1 MKFKL
6 YTLLP
11 KQKLIGVGTL
21 CIGEKEKD
29 AQFFEGDAG
38 HDDRVL
44 EELQRVR
51 IEWAAK
57 SGIKLTGMQF
67 TSFDKKLGKQYAY
80 QEWFLAY
87 DIDGA
92 AAGGQA

>member
-6 YTLLP
+6 HTLFP

-21 CIGEKEKD
+21 CIGKEKD

-44 EELQRVR
+44 AQLDSVQ
-51 IEWAAK
+51 IGTAT
-57 SGIKLTGMQF
+57 SDGITMGGF
-67 TSFDKKLGKQYAY
+67 EKKPGNNYAY

-87 DIDGA
+87 IEDDK
-92 AAGGQA
+92 